1 MTIHLANQG
10 SNPSD
15 GEMNG
20 DDDDDEDGEV
30 RQSSSKR
37 QKLDPAEMVMRRR
50 EKRLWHEKRKEI
62 LFNYMQFSFYSSSV
76 SSTKYLI
83 SKFVLY
89 YLLPCT
95 DCSSNVRTCLEIVS

>member
-1 MTIHLANQG
+1 MKCCCKNVSFLYSQE

-15 GEMNG
+15 QEDFIENE
-20 DDDDDEDGEV
+20 DDDGEV
-30 RQSSSKR
+30 RESRSKR

-76 SSTKYLI
+76 R
-83 SKFVLY
+83 
-89 YLLPCT
+89 LLF
-95 DCSSNVRTCLEIVS
+95 I